1 MTTRRYDRWVTSSA
15 DIPDVEVDGDMIRLG
30 QFLKFADLIESGGES
45 KEVIA
50 EGLVAVNGEIEMR
63 RGRQLQDGDIV
74 DLDDRTVRVRL
85 RG

>member
-1 MTTRRYDRWVTSSA
+1 VTSPA

-63 RGRQLQDGDIV
+63 RGRQLRDGDIV